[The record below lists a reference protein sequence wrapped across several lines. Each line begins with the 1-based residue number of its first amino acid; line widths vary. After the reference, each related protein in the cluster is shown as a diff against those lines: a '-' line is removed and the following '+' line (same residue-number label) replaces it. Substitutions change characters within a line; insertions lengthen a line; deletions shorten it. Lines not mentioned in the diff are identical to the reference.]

1 MKGHFNYCILWYLF
15 CPRIT
20 YVHIECDAFLLMSMN
35 EFISAEITVF
45 FVLIFQLP
53 VIKLNA
59 YGVDLP
65 VLTNNKKVIWHEKIF

>member
-1 MKGHFNYCILWYLF
+1 MGAYIKS
-15 CPRIT
+15 
-20 YVHIECDAFLLMSMN
+20 DAFLLMSMN
-35 EFISAEITVF
+35 EFISTEITI

-65 VLTNNKKVIWHEKIF
+65 VLTSNKKVI

>member
-1 MKGHFNYCILWYLF
+1 MGAYIKS
-15 CPRIT
+15 
-20 YVHIECDAFLLMSMN
+20 DAFLLMSMN
-35 EFISAEITVF
+35 EFISTEITI

-65 VLTNNKKVIWHEKIF
+65 VLTSNRKVIWHEKIF